1 MRYIHLYRG
10 GVVLFMKRHRRVVFW
25 ITGMARGKLITM
37 ALMVALIV
45 IVFTNQLPA
54 AKTWTYW
61 TLPLSGKTIVLDPGH
76 GGADGGAKSADG
88 LWEKDVTLNI
98 SMYLRDY
105 LQQAGAT
112 VVMTRDTD
120 TDLAS
125 AATKGY
131 SRRKTEDLKARVA
144 IVREEKPDLFLSVHL
159 NAIPQPQWYG
169 PQTFY
174 TNNHKDNASI
184 AWFIQEELR
193 TTVADTHRQSKQIR
207 NIYILDRSEVPTAL
221 VEVGFLSNAGEAA
234 NLSRP
239 EYQKQLA
246 AAIYRGML
254 RYTSGETAPLA
265 STGGAPEDDGDA
277 SQKRDPELEEHPE
290 ASPDA

>member
-10 GVVLFMKRHRRVVFW
+10 GVVLFMKRHGRVVIW
-25 ITGMARGKLITM
+25 ITGMARGKLVTM
-37 ALMVALIV
+37 ALLAALVV

-98 SMYLRDY
+98 SMYLKDY

-112 VVMTRDTD
+112 VVMTRESDK
-120 TDLAS
+120 DLAS

-174 TNNHKDNASI
+174 TNNHKDNAAI

-193 TTVADTHRQSKQIR
+193 TTVAETHRQSKRIR
-207 NIYILDRSEVPTAL
+207 NIFILDRSDVPTAL

-234 NLSRP
+234 KLAQE

-246 AAIYRGML
+246 AAIYRGLL
-254 RYTSGETAPLA
+254 RYTSGETAPLEEV
-265 STGGAPEDDGDA
+265 GGEPDGVGTPTEGQDG
-277 SQKRDPELEEHPE
+277 KLEEHPRT
-290 ASPDA
+290 SPAE

>member
-1 MRYIHLYRG
+1 
-10 GVVLFMKRHRRVVFW
+10 MKRHRRVVFW
-25 ITGMARGKLITM
+25 LTGGARGKLVTM

-76 GGADGGAKSADG
+76 GGADGGAKSDDG

-112 VVMTRDTD
+112 VVMTRETD
-120 TDLAS
+120 TDLAD
-125 AATKGY
+125 ADTKGY
-131 SRRKTEDLKARVA
+131 SRRKTEDLKARA
-144 IVREEKPDLFLSVHL
+144 EIVRETKPDVFISVHL
-159 NAIPQPQWYG
+159 NSIPGPQWYG

-174 TNNHKDNASI
+174 THNHKDNPSI

-193 TTVADTHRQSKQIR
+193 TSVVDTHRQSKRIR
-207 NIYILDRSEVPTAL
+207 NIFILDRSEVPTAL
-221 VEVGFLSNAGEAA
+221 VEVGFLSNAAEAA
-234 NLSRP
+234 NLAKP
-239 EYQKQLA
+239 DYQKQLA

-254 RYTSGETAPLA
+254 RYASGEEAPLEP
-265 STGGAPEDDGDA
+265 TDVEPDGE
-277 SQKRDPELEEHPE
+277 SPSEEPGSDSEHEANPE
-290 ASPDA
+290 AAPDA

>member
-1 MRYIHLYRG
+1 
-10 GVVLFMKRHRRVVFW
+10 MKRHGRVVFW
-25 ITGMARGKLITM
+25 LSGGARGKLITM
-37 ALMVALIV
+37 GLMVALIV
-45 IVFTNQLPA
+45 VVFTNQLPA

-98 SMYLRDY
+98 SMYLKDY
-105 LQQAGAT
+105 LQQAGAN

-120 TDLAS
+120 TDLA
-125 AATKGY
+125 AAGTKGF
-131 SRRKTEDLKARVA
+131 SRRKTEDLKERAA
-144 IVREEKPDLFLSVHL
+144 IVRETKPDLFLSVHL

-174 TNNHKDNASI
+174 TMNHKDNAAI

-193 TTVADTHRQSKQIR
+193 TSVVETHRQSKRIR
-207 NIYILDRSEVPTAL
+207 NIFILDRSEVPTAL
-221 VEVGFLSNAGEAA
+221 VEVGFLSNAAEAA
-234 NLSRP
+234 NLGKT

-246 AAIYRGML
+246 AAIYRGLL
-254 RYTSGETAPLA
+254 RYTSGETPPLEP
-265 STGGAPEDDGDA
+265 TGGAPDGEAPSETPMPAQNSDGN
-277 SQKRDPELEEHPE
+277 PESKPEEHPE
-290 ASPDA
+290 TETSPDA